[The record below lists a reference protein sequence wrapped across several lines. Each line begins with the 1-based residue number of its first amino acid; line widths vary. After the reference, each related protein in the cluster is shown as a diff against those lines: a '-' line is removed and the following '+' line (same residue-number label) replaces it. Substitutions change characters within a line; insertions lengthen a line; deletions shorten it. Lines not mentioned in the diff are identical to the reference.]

1 MKYNYYLCKIIYTF
15 VNNQKRNIMKKLIT
29 YSILVLCLFLSAI
42 SAQSQTYWNGGVDKS
57 WTGTGTAD
65 DPILISTA
73 EQLAGFADSVNSGD
87 DFSGRYIE
95 LAADIYL
102 SDSTLGDSLKHEW
115 EHPIGQFQ
123 SGGQGWEYTL
133 DTAWFRGNFDGKNHT
148 IYNLFHGTTPETPD
162 WNNPDNPFG
171 DMDVIDFSGWDK
183 ALFGFVENATIK
195 NVRLE
200 NAVVTG
206 ASKIATLALEVRGNS
221 LIENCHAT
229 GYVNAVADVGG
240 YAGGLITYLTS
251 GEVINCSANVTTL
264 AMRYVGG
271 LIGLVSSDG
280 VVRDC
285 SASGAAHC
293 VEYDAGGLVGTNS
306 GLIENSHASGR
317 VSRAYY
323 SNAYYDCG
331 GFVGDN
337 SGVIRNCS
345 AKGDVHIYGQ
355 NGGGFAGWNKGH
367 IESSYCLGDVHD
379 ETDGYGGSASAF
391 CGMNGRDATGE
402 VYPTNVPGTL
412 INCFA
417 TGKTDVRDKL
427 NLTGYPAGRPSRGFL
442 DSYGVNA
449 VKIINCS
456 YLQVRPDTLMG
467 ILGGVQELQESY
479 MKSQAFVDELNM
491 FAALYGI
498 STWEYRAGDYP
509 VPTGVKATNIT
520 DYLAG
525 GAGTKEDPFLI
536 ETKQH
541 LENFRDMVNHG
552 EHFEGKYIRQTAD
565 IALNAPRAQWGIQ
578 MPEQWTAIGT
588 MKFVTCYEPHYMVER
603 SHTYHFRGTYDGDF
617 HKIENMYIDDPA
629 GRPAGLFGILYH
641 NAVIKNLSVTDAYVI
656 SPGTHAG
663 VAILASDVDRY
674 ANNVYISQCHT
685 SGTVGDP
692 DNVYWLIAASAIV
705 NGIALEGDNWI
716 LNCSSSA
723 DVYAAEQP
731 SAVTHQGGIGGTDTI
746 GNFLFTGT
754 LTKRCNM
761 SYCAL
766 RVPDD
771 QDSWIVSQNGYFD
784 SDVLKVFKDERDYN
798 NLGRPTAYLQ
808 SEDFANLLNDY
819 VDNWNATH
827 TYKLDYWQPQEGDY
841 PRVNPNYKPA
851 LTVTFE
857 SNGGSVIATKNVSE
871 NTHVLM
877 PEKPTKEGYIFAG
890 WYTDAAFT
898 QVFDFDSTAVTQS
911 MTLYAKWL
919 EPTYDDYD
927 YSIFNNKFATEFH
940 ITNKAQL
947 IGFMHAVNGI
957 DGVLTPNNFKGKTVY
972 LDCDILLNDT
982 ADWQYWGKYTYAE
995 SWTPIGTG
1003 SYYMDPVHPFLG
1015 TFDGQGH
1022 VISGLYIDGNEDTI
1036 RELEEHG
1043 LFGYVGTKGETT
1055 VIRNLG
1061 IQASVADMR
1070 GNLIHSNMGLLV
1082 GVLRDGTISQCFTHG
1097 KIIVNAKS
1105 NEDIG
1110 GFAGQ
1115 LGGINYDAGGA
1126 ITDCYARV
1134 DIIYNPMDIN
1144 ATVRGLFGSGL
1155 VDWNNGSISN
1165 SYVAGGSWQEGVAGG
1180 TISNV
1185 YFNKELSPN
1194 TGANTGVG
1202 MITPEMHSKITF
1214 AGFDFDSIWGRND
1227 TINDGYPYLRC
1238 FHKEFI
1244 PDSPDEMTIV
1254 SGIELLEADSIINVV
1269 AGDTVQ
1275 LHVSVLPYDADEKG
1289 ITWSYRGYGGLSI
1302 DENGLVITKHLRN
1315 YANRYTQEVV
1325 TATTV
1330 QGNYQK
1336 KCTLN
1341 VYHPSYT
1348 TITYSKHRY
1357 IGTTEWTQWES
1368 AESYTKSVNWEYQ
1381 VGFWTTPDSLH
1392 QAVTF
1397 TNSNPEVASFEIISQ
1412 DTIDDQ
1418 KRRISLGVLKC
1429 LTAGTTTIQFIHPN
1443 GFTSS
1448 QQFTVAFNNVN
1459 RLDIVAP
1466 STTLKIGDT
1475 MQLQATII
1483 PVYASEP
1490 PKGLSWSSSDE
1501 NILKVDA
1508 NGQVVAVGVG
1518 TATVTLT
1525 SANPAL
1531 TATKQIT
1538 VEHVRL
1544 SRLEIQ
1550 SSDDDATI
1558 FMGDTCTLY
1567 AVFSPANTTM
1577 RDVEWSTDTTYFKII
1592 PMGDSCKVVGLKET
1606 GSRRRSIKVK
1616 SLNDSWYSAE
1626 YILYVNKKVAVTGIQ
1641 LTKSEYALLKGD
1653 VDKTLVANLSPSNA
1667 SNKNVIWS
1675 SADTTIVS
1683 VRTEEGHTD
1692 IAYLSALRV
1701 GKTTITATTQDGGFS
1716 ASCLVTVT
1724 SNDFFTI
1731 TFLNE
1736 DATVLQTV
1744 QVREGEMPQ
1753 YTGTTPIK
1761 AATVEHIYTF
1771 AGWSP
1776 EFVPVLENAT
1786 YTATYTESKRK
1797 YTIQFLNYNGSLL
1810 QSSQV
1815 EYGVMP
1821 EYIGTTPVRP
1831 SSAQYNYMF
1840 DTWTPEIAIVTK
1852 DANYTASFT
1861 SFIRQYTVTFLDW
1874 DGTQLSEQVVDYGSA
1889 AVAPTDPTRD
1899 GYTFTGWDKDFT
1911 NVQSDLTVTAQ
1922 YQQNIVYYTV
1932 TFLDWDGTELYVEQV
1947 EEGKD
1952 AIGPTSNPTRDG
1964 YTFIGWSKPITNI
1977 TSDLT
1982 VIAQYQQNIVYYT
1995 VTFLDWDGTEL
2006 YVEQVEEGKDAIGP
2020 TSNPTRDGYT
2030 FIGWSK
2036 PITNIT
2042 SDLTVIAQYEQN
2054 KIYYTVTFLD
2064 WDGTELYVE
2073 QVEEGKD
2080 AVGPA
2085 INPTRDGYTFI
2096 GWSKPITNITSN
2108 LTVIAQYKQDE
2119 NTALDDI
2126 EEESALHPRKE
2137 MIDGI
2142 LYIIMPDGTKY
2153 TMQGKRVK

>member
-1 MKYNYYLCKIIYTF
+1 
-15 VNNQKRNIMKKLIT
+15 MKKLIT

-42 SAQSQTYWNGGVDKS
+42 SAQAQTYWNGGVDKS

-73 EQLAGFADSVNSGD
+73 EELAG
-87 DFSGRYIE
+87 
-95 LAADIYL
+95 LAARVNNKEQKEDFAGQYFKLTNDLYL
-102 SDSTLGDSLKHEW
+102 TDFTNTDTASWLEW
-115 EHPIGQFQ
+115 KPIGMWTDEQMGPYEHYF
-123 SGGQGWEYTL
+123 
-133 DTAWFRGNFDGKNHT
+133 DTCYFRGHFDGDGHT
-148 IYNLFHGTTPETPD
+148 IYNAYMGTVGD
-162 WNNPDNPFG
+162 ISIDNPDDPWAE
-171 DMDVIDFSGWDK
+171 DVIDLTGSCMGF
-183 ALFGFVENATIK
+183 FGFVDSATIK
-195 NVRLE
+195 NLTLQNVGITASNYYSGILIS
-200 NAVVTG
+200 NATNV
-206 ASKIATLALEVRGNS
+206 
-221 LIENCHAT
+221 LIENCHVKKSSLVA
-229 GYVNAVADVGG
+229 AVGSS
-240 YAGGLITYLTS
+240 I
-251 GEVINCSANVTTL
+251 
-264 AMRYVGG
+264 GG
-271 LIGLVSSDG
+271 LIGHLSKNSVVDNCSAEEINLQGSFVGGLATYIDSAS
-280 VVRDC
+280 VVRNSHVTGLIKIMRRHKGNYGGD
-285 SASGAAHC
+285 G
-293 VEYDAGGLVGTNS
+293 GGLVQLNEGV
-306 GLIENSHASGR
+306 IENCYADVDIFLASI
-317 VSRAYY
+317 ADY
-323 SNAYYDCG
+323 AG
-331 GFVGDN
+331 GFVATN
-337 SGVIRNCS
+337 SGVIRNS
-345 AKGDVHIYGQ
+345 YAMGDVRCGE
-355 NGGGFAGWNKGH
+355 NCAGFVARNLGL
-367 IESSYCLGDVHD
+367 IESCYSTGNVILPSTFAHYPASFASQVGLFSTYNGYV
-379 ETDGYGGSASAF
+379 ETD
-391 CGMNGRDATGE
+391 M
-402 VYPTNVPGTL
+402 PGTC
-412 INCFA
+412 INCFGA
-417 TGKTDVRDKL
+417 GSCISTETGTSEYI
-427 NLTGYPAGRPSRGFL
+427 TYGFL
-442 DSYGVNA
+442 HGLAENDSRIV
-449 VKIINCS
+449 NCS
-456 YLQVRPDTLMG
+456 FNKDSVVLLPDLTMKLS
-467 ILGGVQELQESY
+467 GGARGYTTAY
-479 MKSQAFVDELNM
+479 MQSQAFVDKLNM

-498 STWEYRAGDYP
+498 STWEYRAGQYP

-525 GAGTKEDPFLI
+525 GSGTEEDPYLI
-536 ETKQH
+536 STKQQ
-541 LENFRDMVNHG
+541 LENFRDYVNLG
-552 EHFEGKYIRQTAD
+552 ETFSGKYIRQTAD
-565 IALNAPRAQWGIQ
+565 IALNAPRSKWGVQAPI
-578 MPEQWTAIGT
+578 PWTPIGDLLFSQFHAT
-588 MKFVTCYEPHYMVER
+588 IILDLFNWER
-603 SHTYHFRGTYDGDF
+603 CYHFGGTYDGDS
-617 HKIENMYIDDPA
+617 HKIENMYIDDPQ
-629 GRPAGLFGILYH
+629 GRPAGFFGILYH
-641 NAVIKNLSVTDAYVI
+641 DATIKNLSVTDAYVV
-656 SPGTHAG
+656 SPGTLG
-663 VAILASDVDRY
+663 EVGILAGE
-674 ANNVYISQCHT
+674 APAEEHNVYISQCHT
-685 SGTVGDP
+685 SGIVGDP
-692 DNVYWLIAASAIV
+692 DNIFGLYSASAIIG
-705 NGIALEGDNWI
+705 GIRGCNSRI

-723 DVYAAEQP
+723 DVYAVGRA
-731 SAVTHQGGIGGTDTI
+731 SAVTRQPVIGGTDTI

-754 LTKRCNM
+754 LTKRGITSDCYVM
-761 SYCAL
+761 
-766 RVPDD
+766 VPNA
-771 QDSWIVSQNGYFD
+771 QDSWVVSENGYFD
-784 SDVLKVFKDERDYN
+784 SDKVKPYNDATNYN
-798 NLGRPTAYLQ
+798 NLGRSTAYLQ
-808 SEDFANLLNDY
+808 SAEFVNILNAY
-819 VDNWNATH
+819 VDDWNATH
-827 TYKLDYWQPQEGDY
+827 TYKLDYWEVQENGY
-841 PRVNPNYKPA
+841 PKVNPNYKPS
-851 LTVTFE
+851 LVVTFE
-857 SNGGSVIATKNVSE
+857 SNGGSAIAAKKVGV

-890 WYTDAAFT
+890 WYADAAFT

-919 EPTYDDYD
+919 EPTYDEYD

-940 ITNKAQL
+940 ITNKAQF

-957 DGVLTPNNFKGKTVY
+957 DGVLTANNFKGKTVY

-1003 SYYMDPVHPFLG
+1003 SYYIDPIHPFLG

-1115 LGGINYDAGGA
+1115 LGGFNYDAGGA

-1144 ATVRGLFGSGL
+1144 ATNRGVFGSGL

-1185 YFNKELSPN
+1185 YYNKELSPN

-1254 SGIELLEADSIINVV
+1254 TGIELLEADSIINVV

-1275 LHVSVLPYDADEKG
+1275 LHASVLPYDADEKG

-1348 TITYSKHRY
+1348 SITYSKHRY

-1525 SANPAL
+1525 SATPAL

-1567 AVFSPANTTM
+1567 AVFTPANTTM

-1641 LTKSEYALLKGD
+1641 LTKSEYSLLKGD

-1761 AATVEHIYTF
+1761 AATAEHIYTF

-1840 DTWTPEIAIVTK
+1840 DAWTPEIAIVTK

-1861 SFIRQYTVTFLDW
+1861 SFIRQYKVTFLDW
-1874 DGTQLSEQVVDYGSA
+1874 DGTKLSEQLIDYGTA
-1889 AVAPTDPTRD
+1889 ATAPADPVRE
-1899 GYTFTGWDKDFT
+1899 GYTFTGWDKDFS
-1911 NVQSDLTVTAQ
+1911 NIQSDLTVTAQ
-1922 YQQNIVYYTV
+1922 YEQNKIYYTV
-1932 TFLDWDGTELYVEQV
+1932 TFLDWDGTELHVEQV

-1964 YTFIGWSKPITNI
+1964 YTFIGWSKPN
-1977 TSDLT
+1977 
-1982 VIAQYQQNIVYYT
+1982 
-1995 VTFLDWDGTEL
+1995 
-2006 YVEQVEEGKDAIGP
+2006 
-2020 TSNPTRDGYT
+2020 
-2030 FIGWSK
+2030 
-2036 PITNIT
+2036 TNIT

-2073 QVEEGKD
+2073 HVEEGKD

-2085 INPTRDGYTFI
+2085 SNPTRDGYTFI
-2096 GWSKPITNITSN
+2096 GWSKPITNITSD

-2126 EEESALHPRKE
+2126 EEESTLRPRKE

-2142 LYIIMPDGTKY
+2142 LYIIMPNGTKY